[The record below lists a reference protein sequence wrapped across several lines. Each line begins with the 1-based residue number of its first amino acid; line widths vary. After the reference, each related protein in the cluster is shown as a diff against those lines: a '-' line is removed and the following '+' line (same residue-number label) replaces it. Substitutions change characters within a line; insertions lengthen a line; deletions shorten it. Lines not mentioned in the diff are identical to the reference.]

1 MSQRARGL
9 PCFRGLA
16 QGGLRQASTV
26 FRGPQPEATR
36 QGLPRL
42 PGRSGTRASHRVLP
56 APTADKQMSAVKQGP
71 PAAHDCPYLEDHGND
86 PAPVRDRARDRARR
100 RGGAPQGASRPRV
113 GPSHRSAGG
122 LLALWPAPTVEA
134 KTGSRAWLT
143 LGSGMHAP
151 RTMSVSITPDLAAF
165 ARAWVASGRY
175 RSASKV
181 VRATLRLLEGE
192 EHRRWKP
199 GPPYKPRKDC
209 PACPSV
215 LPPTTP

>member
-1 MSQRARGL
+1 MIALIWRITATIPLRRGTGRETGHGAEEARLRVPPGRGL
-9 PCFRGLA
+9 
-16 QGGLRQASTV
+16 GLRID
-26 FRGPQPEATR
+26 RPE
-36 QGLPRL
+36 GCW
-42 PGRSGTRASHRVLP
+42 S
-56 APTADKQMSAVKQGP
+56 
-71 PAAHDCPYLEDHGND
+71 
-86 PAPVRDRARDRARR
+86 
-100 RGGAPQGASRPRV
+100 
-113 GPSHRSAGG
+113 
-122 LLALWPAPTVEA
+122 LWPAPTIEA

-199 GPPYKPRKDC
+199 RPPYEPRKDC